1 MQSLFVCSLSGL
13 HFFKDSEGSPVFFAS
28 DMDESGRQNDCSYRS
43 QIETCG
49 RESEIVDNN
58 SKTKFFGQLKYGDVH
73 RCLFFV
79 LLLVNV

>member
-1 MQSLFVCSLSGL
+1 
-13 HFFKDSEGSPVFFAS
+13 
-28 DMDESGRQNDCSYRS
+28 MDESGRQNDCSYRS

>member
-1 MQSLFVCSLSGL
+1 
-13 HFFKDSEGSPVFFAS
+13 
-28 DMDESGRQNDCSYRS
+28 MDESGRQNDCSYRS

-73 RCLFFV
+73 GCLFFCIIV
-79 LLLVNV
+79 SECLIVYFCPPLLYRFIFLQNSFIVPLGR